1 MSTAHL
7 RRLLD
12 QAGQIEH
19 LQELPSNDA
28 IDGELNEETERIVRI
43 EEEAQIVLE
52 EDYARRDRIVLVM
65 NDGEYSGWRVAQKY
79 DEVERYGRDGELA
92 VLARYAPHR
101 VVRLVGG
108 GADAFA
114 RLEYEQDEDRVDD
127 DHERERHDGGRKQVE
142 PVE

>member
-1 MSTAHL
+1 M
-7 RRLLD
+7 
-12 QAGQIEH
+12 
-19 LQELPSNDA
+19 
-28 IDGELNEETERIVRI
+28 
-43 EEEAQIVLE
+43 
-52 EDYARRDRIVLVM
+52 M
-65 NDGEYSGWRVAQKY
+65 NDGEYGGWRVAQKY

-101 VVRLVGG
+101 VVCLVCG

-127 DHERERHDGGRKQVE
+127 DHERERHDGGREQVE